1 MLFSSENSVVSQI
14 NRYAAGW
21 QLAGPSSED
30 VVGWQIVDPD
40 DIIPVVDI
48 SAPVDAYSTG
58 IPATD
63 YPTAP
68 ASPQYCPQY
77 PPPSPRTPEP
87 YHSDDD
93 ICPQTP
99 EYRLYS
105 GDDND
110 DFDLPIDLTLSP
122 TPIPRSAPASPA
134 PPTPPSPPN
143 PLRYRA
149 GPAPPPPRPIK
160 KISKRKAITIEQ
172 RALRAER
179 KSKPREKK
187 GRYCKTCKLECNS
200 LLAFAD
206 HVKSRRHV
214 YRSGLTKTAPHCDV
228 CDRDFPDKEQLEH
241 HKRGRAHLRVVT
253 QA

>member
-1 MLFSSENSVVSQI
+1 VSQI

-21 QLAGPSSED
+21 QLAGSSSEEAA
-30 VVGWQIVDPD
+30 GWQIVNHD
-40 DIIPVVDI
+40 DLIPVVDI

-63 YPTAP
+63 YLTIP
-68 ASPQYCPQY
+68 ASPQYYPQY
-77 PPPSPRTPEP
+77 PSPRTPEP
-87 YHSDDD
+87 YRSDDE
-93 ICPQTP
+93 ICPQTL
-99 EYRLYS
+99 EYRPYS

-110 DFDLPIDLTLSP
+110 DFNLPIDLTLSP
-122 TPIPRSAPASPA
+122 TPIPRRAPASPT
-134 PPTPPSPPN
+134 PPTPLSPPN

-149 GPAPPPPRPIK
+149 GPAPPPPRLIE

-187 GRYCKTCKLECNS
+187 GRYWKTCKLECNS

-206 HVKSRRHV
+206 LVKSRRDV
-214 YRSGLTKTAPHCDV
+214 YRSGLTRTAPHCDV
-228 CDRDFPDKEQLEH
+228 CDRDFPEKEQLEH
-241 HKRGRAHLRVVT
+241 HKRGLAHLRVVT

>member
-1 MLFSSENSVVSQI
+1 VSQI

-21 QLAGPSSED
+21 QLAGSSSEEAA
-30 VVGWQIVDPD
+30 GWQIVNPD
-40 DIIPVVDI
+40 DLIPVVDI

-58 IPATD
+58 IPATY
-63 YPTAP
+63 YPTTP
-68 ASPQYCPQY
+68 ASPQYYPQY
-77 PPPSPRTPEP
+77 PSPRTPEP
-87 YHSDDD
+87 YRSDDE

-99 EYRLYS
+99 EYRPYS

-110 DFDLPIDLTLSP
+110 DFNLPIDLTLSP
-122 TPIPRSAPASPA
+122 TPIPRRAPASPT

-187 GRYCKTCKLECNS
+187 GRYCKVCKLECNS
-200 LLAFAD
+200 LVVFAN
-206 HVKSRRHV
+206 HLKSRGHL
-214 YRSGLTKTAPHCDV
+214 YRSGLTPTLPRCDV
-228 CDRDFPDKEQLEH
+228 CNRDFPDKAQLDH
-241 HKRGRAHLRVVT
+241 HKRGRAHLRVVVQT
-253 QA
+253 SK